1 MTLFAASLAIAIAG
15 AVPEKSSDVDM
26 RCGAYCLYVSL
37 KALQPS
43 APSYSEIEAK
53 LGAPSPAGYSLGA
66 IADAAEGYGAHVLGV
81 VTSPENLAR
90 RERPFA
96 CIARLGKDHF
106 VNIGDVAG
114 GMASIIDAPTTYEL
128 PLDTLRTSWD
138 GTALLVSMSPLTPEE
153 ELAPRSWRL
162 VGTVAL
168 AGFALLATA
177 IVFYRRRG
185 LTT

>member
-1 MTLFAASLAIAIAG
+1 MTLFPALLAIAIAG
-15 AVPEKSSDVDM
+15 AVPEKSTDVDM

-43 APSYSEIEAK
+43 APSYAEIEAK

-66 IADAAEGYGAHVLGV
+66 LADVAEAYGAQTLGV
-81 VTSPENLAR
+81 VTDPENLASR
-90 RERPFA
+90 SRPFA
-96 CIARLGKDHF
+96 CIARLGENHF

-114 GMASIIDAPTTYEL
+114 GMATIIDAPRKYDL

-153 ELAPRSWRL
+153 ELAPRSWRM
-162 VGTVAL
+162 VGIVAL

-177 IVFYRRRG
+177 VVFYRRRG
-185 LTT
+185 GAT